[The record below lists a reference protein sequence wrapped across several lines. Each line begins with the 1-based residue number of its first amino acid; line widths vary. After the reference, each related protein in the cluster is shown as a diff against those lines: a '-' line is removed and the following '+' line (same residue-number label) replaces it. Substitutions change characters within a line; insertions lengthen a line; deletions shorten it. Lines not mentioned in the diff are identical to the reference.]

1 MLSAPQAEGTS
12 ERLSP
17 EPQADEILS
26 PEPQAVDLSFVP
38 QAELMEVLEVFL
50 FQSFKLES
58 AIIIPRIIK
67 VVVINDPLQGRDIMT
82 KILWISFFTY
92 RLTIFWRF

>member
-1 MLSAPQAEGTS
+1 MLSAPQAEETS

-58 AIIIPRIIK
+58 AIIIP
-67 VVVINDPLQGRDIMT
+67 P
-82 KILWISFFTY
+82 KIQKYFQQIHYKKFEMRRQEGTNL
-92 RLTIFWRF
+92 

>member
-58 AIIIPRIIK
+58 AIIIPPKCKNHFNELIIK
-67 VVVINDPLQGRDIMT
+67 
-82 KILWISFFTY
+82 
-92 RLTIFWRF
+92 RLIRKGNKAQFYNIVTFSDH